1 LNRSFRNS
9 SRLLAVAEPIVPE
22 PDVSPEAAAQGG
34 QIGFSVAQIVA
45 IARAYWKIALLL
57 WLVITAASAVVIKF
71 LPKTYTATAELIVDT
86 NNKDPLAGQ
95 EFPVNLLNNYV
106 ATQTELIQGP
116 VILLSVIDRL
126 NLTEDKD
133 FAASARAGLAGRRDY
148 AAARLGEALTVEQ
161 GRGGQLLY
169 LSVSSR
175 DPNKAALLANTITDV
190 YLEEQRRRI
199 NEPAGQRAQRYAEQI
214 SELRA
219 KVAVAQEKLAE
230 YRKQK
235 GITNVTADADPD
247 NPDTETQALSS
258 IEGRLLDAQN
268 ARRAV
273 EARMSGAPISSDEAL
288 ASPMVQQLQGQLRA
302 QQSQL
307 VQLSATLGP
316 QHPKVLE
323 IKSQI
328 EATQVALKQETNAL
342 GANTATELSRAK
354 ALEAQY
360 QQAADEQRA
369 KVLRLREVQGEGGKL
384 ALELESAE
392 AVYKRALDGYDQIMF
407 ASVGDYTNVSIVNRA
422 DPPVGSKPNKPKL
435 FGMAAFI
442 ALMFGCGV
450 PILYELLLDR
460 RVRCRD
466 DIERSLGIPV
476 LAQFGRISSRLLP
489 V

>member
-1 LNRSFRNS
+1 
-9 SRLLAVAEPIVPE
+9 
-22 PDVSPEAAAQGG
+22 
-34 QIGFSVAQIVA
+34 
-45 IARAYWKIALLL
+45 
-57 WLVITAASAVVIKF
+57 
-71 LPKTYTATAELIVDT
+71 
-86 NNKDPLAGQ
+86 
-95 EFPVNLLNNYV
+95 
-106 ATQTELIQGP
+106 
-116 VILLSVIDRL
+116 LLSVIDRL

-273 EARMSGAPISSDEAL
+273 EARMSGRPSPQMSARIAHGAAVAGPVARTTVAAGTAQCDPRTA
-288 ASPMVQQLQGQLRA
+288 AS
-302 QQSQL
+302 
-307 VQLSATLGP
+307 
-316 QHPKVLE
+316 K
-323 IKSQI
+323 
-328 EATQVALKQETNAL
+328 
-342 GANTATELSRAK
+342 GA
-354 ALEAQY
+354 
-360 QQAADEQRA
+360 
-369 KVLRLREVQGEGGKL
+369 
-384 ALELESAE
+384 
-392 AVYKRALDGYDQIMF
+392 
-407 ASVGDYTNVSIVNRA
+407 
-422 DPPVGSKPNKPKL
+422 
-435 FGMAAFI
+435 
-442 ALMFGCGV
+442 
-450 PILYELLLDR
+450 
-460 RVRCRD
+460 
-466 DIERSLGIPV
+466 
-476 LAQFGRISSRLLP
+476 
-489 V
+489 